1 MVEIRIN
8 LNRAMEQADELDKAA
23 KDLQKELGKLFTAKQ
38 SLQSYWDSNA
48 SGILKTKL
56 NDQYTELYQ
65 LCRQIEDV
73 SETIRVVA
81 ERIKQNEESAKS
93 RAQKL

>member
-1 MVEIRIN
+1 MAEIRID
-8 LNRAMEQADELDKAA
+8 LNRAMKQADKLDDAA
-23 KDLQKELGKLFTAKQ
+23 KDLQRELGNLFTAKQ

-73 SETIRVVA
+73 AETIRTVA
-81 ERIKQNEESAKS
+81 ERIKRNEESAKS